1 MSLHPENAKPA
12 SSSPGE
18 KKARDGH
25 TVSDIASTYLKQ
37 ANRLLERL
45 AEPGCHAERREDQVV
60 LTRKGGRL
68 AISAGVPTGVLAH
81 LLESGAV
88 ACTSRAGRSEFR
100 ITDAGRAR
108 LKRLEAGGET
118 PFADQHREV
127 VTRQETDGALL
138 RVNLREDPLEF
149 FRRPRGAFFLIGEAE
164 LAAGDR
170 LRMDLTLAQTL
181 PQVTANW
188 SRLVVDGAGYN
199 PGLSVSERIVAARAR
214 VDAALRAVGPDFSGI
229 LVDVCGFSKGLETI
243 EREHTLPLRAGKV
256 ALGYALRMLAR
267 HYGLSS
273 EARGPDKAR
282 MRHWGAADY
291 RPKHATG

>member
-1 MSLHPENAKPA
+1 MSGAHDNPGSHRGRTQALGATA
-12 SSSPGE
+12 S
-18 KKARDGH
+18 DL
-25 TVSDIASTYLKQ
+25 ASTYARQ
-37 ANRLLERL
+37 ADRLLERL

-60 LTRKGGRL
+60 LVRKGGRL
-68 AISAGVPTGVLAH
+68 AISAGVPTGALAQ
-81 LLESGAV
+81 LLESGAL

-108 LKRLEAGGET
+108 LKRRDAGGET
-118 PFADQHREV
+118 PFADQHREIA
-127 VTRQETDGALL
+127 TRQEAEGAVL

-149 FRRPRGAFFLIGEAE
+149 FRRGKTAFFLVGEAE

-170 LRMDLTLAQTL
+170 LRTDMTMAQTL

-214 VDAALRAVGPDFSGI
+214 VDAALRAVGPDFAGI

-243 EREHTLPLRAGKV
+243 EREHSLPLRAGKV
-256 ALGYALRMLAR
+256 ALGYALRTLAR
-267 HYGLSS
+267 HYGLSN
-273 EARGPDKAR
+273 EARGADKVP
-282 MRHWGAADY
+282 MRHWGAEGY
-291 RPKHATG
+291 KPKLATG